1 MHEVGHILLELMA
14 AIAGGL
20 GGMWVQH
27 RAGRRNAS
35 DAHRAPQSSSFERVG
50 VQLEMLD
57 AMIEARCEPAV
68 REQRDDEEH
77 RHLLRRVL
85 LDIDDLADLPAP
97 PGPGAFEV
105 AMDLGLAAAAL
116 AGPLLVDPESSPTER
131 ARVFLSTGR
140 FLDGGGGSF
149 SVQILG
155 NRGTQQIT
163 IASGTA
169 QENIIRAIQQFTERT
184 GVHAL
189 QDAVDP
195 SLIRLTSRRRGRR
208 QWVAAKRLFGH
219 PVNAFLDE
227 NRANHADGQLDFGA

>member
-1 MHEVGHILLELMA
+1 MHEVGQLLLE
-14 AIAGGL
+14 GL
-20 GGMWVQH
+20 GVVAAGLASLWAQR
-27 RAGRRNAS
+27 RADRRPGRRGA
-35 DAHRAPQSSSFERVG
+35 DTDRSSLRG
-50 VQLEMLD
+50 IALQLDVLD

-85 LDIDDLADLPAP
+85 LDIDDLAGLPAP
-97 PGPGAFEV
+97 PGPGAHEV

-169 QENIIRAIQQFTERT
+169 QENIVRAIQQFTERT

>member
-1 MHEVGHILLELMA
+1 MHEFSQAVVEVLGVVA
-14 AIAGGL
+14 AGLASLWAQRRARRRAAGFAPNPTDTPTLRRIAL
-20 GGMWVQH
+20 
-27 RAGRRNAS
+27 
-35 DAHRAPQSSSFERVG
+35 
-50 VQLEMLD
+50 QLEVLD

-68 REQRDDEEH
+68 RVRRDDEGH
-77 RHLLRRVL
+77 RDLLRRVL
-85 LDIDDLADLPAP
+85 LDIVDLAELPAP

-105 AMDLGLAAAAL
+105 AMNLDLAAAAL
-116 AGPLLVDPESSPTER
+116 AGPMLVDPEFSPTER

-169 QENIIRAIQQFTERT
+169 QEDMIRAIQQFTERT
-184 GVHAL
+184 GVYAL

-195 SLIRLTSRRRGRR
+195 SLIRLTSLRRGRR
-208 QWVAAKRLFGH
+208 QWVAAKRIFGR
-219 PVNAFLDE
+219 PINAFLDE